1 MRQVFVFRDGKVVDR
16 AEAGPHP
23 REIRRSVNVVSDL
36 DPFVS
41 MVDGSVIGSRTD
53 RRAHNKRNGVIDVG
67 DDKTVFKRK
76 APHQPAGVG
85 EDIKRAI
92 EECQSRG

>member
-1 MRQVFVFRDGKVVDR
+1 MRQVFVYRDGKVVDR

-23 REIRRSVNVVSDL
+23 FERSRAVNVMSDL

-41 MVDGSVIGSRTD
+41 MVDGTVIGSRTD
-53 RRAHNKRNGVIDVG
+53 RRAHNRRNGVIDVG

-76 APHQPAGVG
+76 PAYEPKNVG
-85 EDIKRAI
+85 ADIVRAM
-92 EECQSRG
+92 EECQSRS